1 MRRPSLT
8 PKVVRGLFT
17 ISAGADALL
26 DDFTYDGTDGQ
37 AELHKGCRYLA
48 HLILWYRSNH
58 PEFDVFYQT
67 PGEPTE
73 EDCPDETV

>member
-37 AELHKGCRYLA
+37 AELHKGCRYLTD
-48 HLILWYRSNH
+48 LIQWYRSNH
-58 PEFDVFYQT
+58 PEFDVLYQT
-67 PGEPTE
+67 PEEPTE
-73 EDCPDETV
+73 EETR

>member
-17 ISAGADALL
+17 ISGGADALL
-26 DDFTYDGTDGQ
+26 EDFTYDGRDGQ

-48 HLILWYRSNH
+48 HLILWYKSNH

-73 EDCPDETV
+73 EETQ